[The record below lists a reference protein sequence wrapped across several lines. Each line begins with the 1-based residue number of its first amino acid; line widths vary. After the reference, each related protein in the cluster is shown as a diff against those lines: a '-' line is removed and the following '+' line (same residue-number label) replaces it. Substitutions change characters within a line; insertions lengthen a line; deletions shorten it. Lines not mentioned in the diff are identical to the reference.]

1 MRLKFKCLIA
11 LAMCWSG
18 ITNAQELAPDEVQIN
33 FNTYFDNAR
42 VAIVYPDVY
51 VNKSLGE
58 KTTINGRYLVD
69 VISSASMRSH
79 FDRVY
84 STQASK
90 AGIDAYTSATKKTNG
105 GGDDTPDEM
114 RHEFSFGISHNFS
127 DFTLTLNN
135 IYSTEHDYTSET
147 IAASISM
154 PFAKK
159 NTTVNLGLVRSFDK
173 SSPEIRSWTAD
184 KDVWSVNMSLS
195 QIVSLDFIAQAELF
209 YSNLSGY
216 LSDPYQVVKVLD
228 TAKMKLAMYEPVS
241 PDTRNRYA
249 VGLKGLYRVSE
260 NSSAELGYRYY
271 TDDWSINSHTIN
283 AKYNRMMSDDKIV
296 MSVGYRFY
304 TQSAADFYKPTYYA
318 GVDAVTDAN
327 GIVTTNFMTVD
338 TKLDKLN
345 TNEVSMRWT
354 FNGEL
359 VPMIR
364 NEKMEVSTQFQY
376 FIRTSEHPDWHSG
389 YKTLYA
395 YLFSIGFRYLF

>member
-1 MRLKFKCLIA
+1 MCCGGIA
-11 LAMCWSG
+11 
-18 ITNAQELAPDEVQIN
+18 NAQELAPDEVQIN
-33 FNTYFDNAR
+33 FNSYFDNAR
-42 VAIVYPDVY
+42 VSIVYPDVY

-90 AGIDAYTSATKKTNG
+90 VGIDAYTSASKRTNG

-114 RHEFSFGISHNFS
+114 RHEFSFGINHIFG
-127 DFTLTLNN
+127 DFTVSLNN

-159 NTTVNLGLVRSFDK
+159 NTIVNLGLVRSFDK
-173 SSPEIRSWTAD
+173 SSPETRSWTAD

-209 YSNLSGY
+209 YSNLSGF

-228 TAKMKLAMYEPVS
+228 TTNMKLAMYEPVS

-318 GVDAVTDAN
+318 GVDASTTVVGGN
-327 GIVTTNFMTVD
+327 EIVTTNYMTVD

-364 NEKMEVSTQFQY
+364 NEKMELSTQFQY

>member
-1 MRLKFKCLIA
+1 MCFGWIA
-11 LAMCWSG
+11 
-18 ITNAQELAPDEVQIN
+18 NAQELAPDEVQIN
-33 FNTYFDNAR
+33 FNSYFDNAR
-42 VAIVYPDVY
+42 VSIVYPDVY

-90 AGIDAYTSATKKTNG
+90 AGIDAYTSASKRTNG

-114 RHEFSFGISHNFS
+114 RHEFSFGINHIFG
-127 DFTLTLNN
+127 DFTVSLNN

-318 GVDAVTDAN
+318 GIDAVTDAN

-359 VPMIR
+359 LPIIR
-364 NEKMEVSTQFQY
+364 NENLELSTQFQY
-376 FIRTSEHPDWHSG
+376 FVRTSEHPDWHSG

>member
-1 MRLKFKCLIA
+1 
-11 LAMCWSG
+11 MCWGG
-18 ITNAQELAPDEVQIN
+18 IANAQELAPDEVQIN
-33 FNTYFDNAR
+33 FNSYFDNAR
-42 VAIVYPDVY
+42 VSIVYPDVY

-90 AGIDAYTSATKKTNG
+90 AGIDAYTSASKRTNG

-114 RHEFSFGISHNFS
+114 RHEFSFGINHIFG
-127 DFTLTLNN
+127 DFTVSLNN

-364 NEKMEVSTQFQY
+364 NEKMELSTQFQY
-376 FIRTSEHPDWHSG
+376 FVRTSEHPDWHSG

>member
-1 MRLKFKCLIA
+1 
-11 LAMCWSG
+11 MCWSG